1 MPTYTVHEAKT
12 NLSKLIERAEAGDEV
27 IIARRDQP
35 AVRLVPIGA
44 VAPKRQFGAYRGQAG
59 VTDEFFEPLPEAEL
73 AAWNGGVPEPEAK
86 ATRAKPAKPRSRR
99 R

>member
-35 AVRLVPIGA
+35 AVRLVPVGQTGS
-44 VAPKRQFGAYRGQAG
+44 KRMFGAYKGQAT
-59 VTDEFFEPLPEAEL
+59 VTDAFFDPLPGEEL
-73 AAWNGGVPEPEAK
+73 FAWEGGSTAPPAGTHSAKSRRTKK
-86 ATRAKPAKPRSRR
+86 AT
-99 R
+99 